1 MQKRLYSF
9 FSCAVAASFILAN
22 SPSGLAQDQKL
33 KLQGIIAGRSGED
46 LTLRTDSGD
55 KKVTLI
61 DGTKVGS
68 VKAPLKLRRGHEGA
82 ASLVPGLRVEV
93 EGHDNGQGQVIA
105 DDIKFTGDNL
115 KTAYAIQSGLAPTDQ
130 KLDAT
135 GKQVEANSQ
144 DILDNKQQIQSTQQ
158 QTHTNQQQ
166 IQANQQQIQSTQ
178 KKVEGVEADTA
189 ALGKRFDD
197 FSDYDVKGATT
208 VYFGIN
214 SSTLSEKAKSDLS
227 AVAASASN
235 VKGYLIQVAGYADS
249 SGSAAWN
256 EQLSD
261 RRAQAVVNYLRQECN
276 VQVSRVLAPAPMGV
290 SQPAASNDTAKG
302 RQENRRVEVKILVN
316 RGMSEGYTSTAALQ

>member
-22 SPSGLAQDQKL
+22 SPRGLAQDQKL
-33 KLQGIIAGRSGED
+33 KLQGIVAGRSGED

-82 ASLVPGLRVEV
+82 AALVPGLRVEV

-105 DDIKFTGDNL
+105 DDIKFTGDDL

-130 KLDAT
+130 KLEAT
-135 GKQVEANSQ
+135 GKQVEANTQ
-144 DILDNKQQIQSTQQ
+144 DIVDNKQQIQS
-158 QTHTNQQQ
+158 NQQQ
-166 IQANQQQIQSTQ
+166 IMANGQQIQSTQ
-178 KKVEGVEADTA
+178 KQVEGVEADTA

-197 FSDYDVKGATT
+197 LSDYDVKGETT

-214 SSTLSEKAKSDLS
+214 SASLSDKAKSDLS
-227 AVAASASN
+227 DLAASASN

-276 VQVSRVLAPAPMGV
+276 VQLSRGLAPAPMGV
-290 SQPAASNDTAKG
+290 SQPAASNDTAQG

>member
-9 FSCAVAASFILAN
+9 FACAVAASFILAN
-22 SPSGLAQDQKL
+22 SPRGLAQDQKL
-33 KLQGIIAGRSGED
+33 KLQGIVAGRSGED

-82 ASLVPGLRVEV
+82 AALVPGLRVEV

-105 DDIKFTGDNL
+105 DDIKFTGDDL

-130 KLDAT
+130 KLEAT
-135 GKQVEANSQ
+135 GKQVEANTQ
-144 DILDNKQQIQSTQQ
+144 DIVDNKQQIQS
-158 QTHTNQQQ
+158 NQQQ
-166 IQANQQQIQSTQ
+166 IMANGQQIQSTQ
-178 KKVEGVEADTA
+178 KQVEGVEADTA

-197 FSDYDVKGATT
+197 LSDYDVKGETT

-214 SSTLSEKAKSDLS
+214 SASLSDKAKSDLS
-227 AVAASASN
+227 DLAASASN

-276 VQVSRVLAPAPMGV
+276 VQLSRVLAPAPMGV

-316 RGMSEGYTSTAALQ
+316 RGLSEGYTSTAALQ

>member
-9 FSCAVAASFILAN
+9 FACAVAASLILAN
-22 SPSGLAQDQKL
+22 SPRGLAQDQKL
-33 KLQGIIAGRSGED
+33 KLQGIVAGRSGED

-82 ASLVPGLRVEV
+82 AALVPGLRVEV

-105 DDIKFTGDNL
+105 DDIKFTGDDL

-130 KLDAT
+130 KLEAT
-135 GKQVEANSQ
+135 GKQVEANTQ
-144 DILDNKQQIQSTQQ
+144 DIVDNKQQIQS
-158 QTHTNQQQ
+158 NQQQ
-166 IQANQQQIQSTQ
+166 IMANGQQIQSTQ
-178 KKVEGVEADTA
+178 KQVEGVEADTA

-197 FSDYDVKGATT
+197 LSDYDVKGETT

-214 SSTLSEKAKSDLS
+214 SASFSDKATSDLS
-227 AVAASASN
+227 DLAASASN

-276 VQVSRVLAPAPMGV
+276 VQLSRVLAPAPMGV

>member
-1 MQKRLYSF
+1 MQKMLYSF
-9 FSCAVAASFILAN
+9 FACAVAASLILAN
-22 SPSGLAQDQKL
+22 SPRGLAQDQKL
-33 KLQGIIAGRSGED
+33 KLQGIVAGRSGED

-82 ASLVPGLRVEV
+82 AALVPGLRVEV

-105 DDIKFTGDNL
+105 DDIKFTGDL

-130 KLDAT
+130 KLEAT
-135 GKQVEANSQ
+135 GKQVEANTQ
-144 DILDNKQQIQSTQQ
+144 DIVDNKQQIQS
-158 QTHTNQQQ
+158 NQQQ
-166 IQANQQQIQSTQ
+166 SMAHGQQIQSTHKQ
-178 KKVEGVEADTA
+178 VEGVEADTA

-197 FSDYDVKGATT
+197 LSDYDVKGETT

-214 SSTLSEKAKSDLS
+214 SASLSDKAKSDLS
-227 AVAASASN
+227 DLAASASN

-276 VQVSRVLAPAPMGV
+276 VQLSRVLAPAPMGV

>member
-9 FSCAVAASFILAN
+9 FACAVAASFILAN
-22 SPSGLAQDQKL
+22 SPRGLAQDQKL
-33 KLQGIIAGRSGED
+33 KLQGIVAGRSGED

-82 ASLVPGLRVEV
+82 AALVPGLRVEV

-105 DDIKFTGDNL
+105 DDIKFTGDDL

-130 KLDAT
+130 KLEAT
-135 GKQVEANSQ
+135 GKQVEANTQ
-144 DILDNKQQIQSTQQ
+144 DIVDNKQQIQS
-158 QTHTNQQQ
+158 NQQQ
-166 IQANQQQIQSTQ
+166 IMANGQQIQSTQ
-178 KKVEGVEADTA
+178 KQVEGVEADTA

-197 FSDYDVKGATT
+197 LSDYDVKGETT

-214 SSTLSEKAKSDLS
+214 SASLSDKAKSDLS
-227 AVAASASN
+227 DLAASASN

-276 VQVSRVLAPAPMGV
+276 VQLSRVLAPAPMGV

>member
-9 FSCAVAASFILAN
+9 FSCALAASFILAN

-46 LTLRTDSGD
+46 LTLHTDSGD

-82 ASLVPGLRVEV
+82 AALVPGLRVEV

-105 DDIKFTGDNL
+105 DDIKFTGDDL
-115 KTAYAIQSGLAPTDQ
+115 KTAYAIQSGLVPTDQ

-135 GKQVEANSQ
+135 DKQVEANTQ
-144 DILDNKQQIQSTQQ
+144 DIQGNKQQIQSTQQ
-158 QTHTNQQQ
+158 QTQS
-166 IQANQQQIQSTQ
+166 NQQQIQSTQ
-178 KKVEGVEADTA
+178 KQVEGVEADTA
-189 ALGKRFDD
+189 ALGKRFNEL
-197 FSDYDVKGATT
+197 SDYDVKGETT
-208 VYFGIN
+208 VYFSIN
-214 SSTLSEKAKSDLS
+214 SARLSDKAKSDLS
-227 AVAASASN
+227 DLAASASN
-235 VKGYLIQVAGYADS
+235 MKGYLIQVAGYADS
-249 SGSAAWN
+249 SGSVAWN

-261 RRAQAVVNYLRQECN
+261 RRAQAVVDYLRQECN
-276 VQVSRVLAPAPMGV
+276 VQLSRVLAPAPMGV

-302 RQENRRVEVKILVN
+302 REENRRVEVKILVN
-316 RGMSEGYTSTAALQ
+316 RGLSEGYTSTAAL

>member
-9 FSCAVAASFILAN
+9 FACAVAASFILAN
-22 SPSGLAQDQKL
+22 SPRGLAQDQKL
-33 KLQGIIAGRSGED
+33 KLQGIVAGRSGED

-82 ASLVPGLRVEV
+82 AALVPGLRVEV

-105 DDIKFTGDNL
+105 DDIKFTGDDL

-130 KLDAT
+130 KLEAT
-135 GKQVEANSQ
+135 GKQVEANTQ
-144 DILDNKQQIQSTQQ
+144 DIVDNKQQIQS
-158 QTHTNQQQ
+158 NQQQ
-166 IQANQQQIQSTQ
+166 IMANGQQIQSTQ
-178 KKVEGVEADTA
+178 KQVEGVEADTA

-197 FSDYDVKGATT
+197 LSDYDVKGETT

-214 SSTLSEKAKSDLS
+214 SASLSDKAKSDLS
-227 AVAASASN
+227 DLAASASN

-276 VQVSRVLAPAPMGV
+276 VQLSRVLAPAPMGV

-316 RGMSEGYTSTAALQ
+316 RGVSEGYTSTAALQ

>member
-9 FSCAVAASFILAN
+9 FACAVAASLILAN
-22 SPSGLAQDQKL
+22 SPRGLAQDQKL
-33 KLQGIIAGRSGED
+33 KLQGIVAGRSGED

-82 ASLVPGLRVEV
+82 AALVPGLRVEV

-105 DDIKFTGDNL
+105 DDIKFTGDDL

-130 KLDAT
+130 KLEAT
-135 GKQVEANSQ
+135 GKQVEANTQ
-144 DILDNKQQIQSTQQ
+144 DIVDNKQQIQS
-158 QTHTNQQQ
+158 NQQQ
-166 IQANQQQIQSTQ
+166 IMANGQQIQSTQ
-178 KKVEGVEADTA
+178 KQVEGVEADTA

-197 FSDYDVKGATT
+197 LSDYDVKGETT

-214 SSTLSEKAKSDLS
+214 SASLSDKAKSDLS
-227 AVAASASN
+227 DLAASASN

-276 VQVSRVLAPAPMGV
+276 VQLSRVLAPAPMGV
-290 SQPAASNDTAKG
+290 SQPAASNDTAQG

>member
-9 FSCAVAASFILAN
+9 FACAVAASFILAN
-22 SPSGLAQDQKL
+22 SPRGLAQDQKL
-33 KLQGIIAGRSGED
+33 KLQGIVAGRSGED

-82 ASLVPGLRVEV
+82 AALVPGLRVEV

-105 DDIKFTGDNL
+105 DDIKFTGDDL

-130 KLDAT
+130 KLEAT
-135 GKQVEANSQ
+135 GKQVEANTQ
-144 DILDNKQQIQSTQQ
+144 DIVDNKQQIQS
-158 QTHTNQQQ
+158 
-166 IQANQQQIQSTQ
+166 NQQQIQSTQ
-178 KKVEGVEADTA
+178 KQVEGVQADTA

-197 FSDYDVKGATT
+197 LSDYDVKGETT

-214 SSTLSEKAKSDLS
+214 SASLSDKAKSDLS
-227 AVAASASN
+227 DLAASASN

-276 VQVSRVLAPAPMGV
+276 VQLSRVLAPAPMGV

-316 RGMSEGYTSTAALQ
+316 RGVSEGYTSTAALQ

>member
-9 FSCAVAASFILAN
+9 FSCALAASFILAN

-61 DGTKVGS
+61 DGTKVGA
-68 VKAPLKLRRGHEGA
+68 VKGPLKLRRGHEGTA
-82 ASLVPGLRVEV
+82 ALVPGLRVEV
-93 EGHDNGQGQVIA
+93 KGHDNGQGQVIA
-105 DDIKFTGDNL
+105 DDIKFTGDDL
-115 KTAYAIQSGLAPTDQ
+115 KTAYAIQAGLVPTDQ
-130 KLDAT
+130 KLEAT
-135 GKQVEANSQ
+135 DKQVEANTQ

-158 QTHTNQQQ
+158 QTQR
-166 IQANQQQIQSTQ
+166 NQQQIQSTQ
-178 KKVEGVEADTA
+178 KQVEGVQADTA
-189 ALGKRFDD
+189 ALGKRFDEL
-197 FSDYDVKGATT
+197 SDYDVKSETT
-208 VYFGIN
+208 VYFDIN
-214 SSTLSEKAKSDLS
+214 SARLSDKAKSDLS
-227 AVAASASN
+227 TLAGSASN
-235 VKGYLIQVAGYADS
+235 VKGYLVQVAGYADS
-249 SGSAAWN
+249 SGSATWN

-276 VQVSRVLAPAPMGV
+276 VQLSRVLAPAPMGV

-316 RGMSEGYTSTAALQ
+316 RGLSEGYTSTAALQ

>member
-9 FSCAVAASFILAN
+9 FACAVAASLILAN
-22 SPSGLAQDQKL
+22 SPRGLAQDQKL
-33 KLQGIIAGRSGED
+33 KLQGIVAGRSGED

-82 ASLVPGLRVEV
+82 AALVPGLRVEV

-105 DDIKFTGDNL
+105 DDIKFTGDDL

-130 KLDAT
+130 KLEAT
-135 GKQVEANSQ
+135 GKQVEANTQ
-144 DILDNKQQIQSTQQ
+144 DIVDNKQQIQS
-158 QTHTNQQQ
+158 NQQQ
-166 IQANQQQIQSTQ
+166 IMANGQQIQSTQ
-178 KKVEGVEADTA
+178 KQVEGVEADTA

-197 FSDYDVKGATT
+197 LSDYDVKGETT

-214 SSTLSEKAKSDLS
+214 SASLSDKAKSDLS
-227 AVAASASN
+227 DLAASASN

-276 VQVSRVLAPAPMGV
+276 VQLSRVLAPAPMGV

>member
-9 FSCAVAASFILAN
+9 FACAVAARFILAN
-22 SPSGLAQDQKL
+22 SPRGLAQDQKL
-33 KLQGIIAGRSGED
+33 KLQGIVAGRSGED

-82 ASLVPGLRVEV
+82 AALVPGLRVEV

-105 DDIKFTGDNL
+105 DDIKFTGDDL

-130 KLDAT
+130 KLEAT
-135 GKQVEANSQ
+135 GKQVEANTQ
-144 DILDNKQQIQSTQQ
+144 DIMANKQQIQSTQKQ
-158 QTHTNQQQ
+158 
-166 IQANQQQIQSTQ
+166 
-178 KKVEGVEADTA
+178 VEGVEADTA

-197 FSDYDVKGATT
+197 LSDYDVKGETT

-214 SSTLSEKAKSDLS
+214 SASLSDKAKSDLS
-227 AVAASASN
+227 DLAASASN

-276 VQVSRVLAPAPMGV
+276 VQLSRVLAPAPMGV

>member
-9 FSCAVAASFILAN
+9 FACAVAASFILAN
-22 SPSGLAQDQKL
+22 SPRGLAQDQKL
-33 KLQGIIAGRSGED
+33 KLQGIVAGRSGED

-82 ASLVPGLRVEV
+82 AALVPGLRVEV

-105 DDIKFTGDNL
+105 DDIKFTGDDL

-130 KLDAT
+130 KLEAT
-135 GKQVEANSQ
+135 GKQVEANTQ
-144 DILDNKQQIQSTQQ
+144 DIVDNKQQIQS
-158 QTHTNQQQ
+158 NQQQ
-166 IQANQQQIQSTQ
+166 IMANGQQIQSTQ
-178 KKVEGVEADTA
+178 KQVEGVEADTA

-197 FSDYDVKGATT
+197 LSDYDVKGETT

-214 SSTLSEKAKSDLS
+214 SASLSDKAKSDLS
-227 AVAASASN
+227 DLAASASN

-261 RRAQAVVNYLRQECN
+261 RRARAVVNYLRQECN
-276 VQVSRVLAPAPMGV
+276 VQLSRVLAPAPMGV

-316 RGMSEGYTSTAALQ
+316 RGMSEGNTSTAALQ

>member
-9 FSCAVAASFILAN
+9 FACAVAASFILAN
-22 SPSGLAQDQKL
+22 SPRGLAQDQKL
-33 KLQGIIAGRSGED
+33 KLQGIVAGRSGED

-61 DGTKVGS
+61 DGTKVGA
-68 VKAPLKLRRGHEGA
+68 VKGPLKLRRGHEGA
-82 ASLVPGLRVEV
+82 AALVPGLRVEV

-105 DDIKFTGDNL
+105 DDIKFTGDDL

-130 KLDAT
+130 KLEAT
-135 GKQVEANSQ
+135 GKQVEANTQ
-144 DILDNKQQIQSTQQ
+144 DIVDNKQQIQS
-158 QTHTNQQQ
+158 NQQQ
-166 IQANQQQIQSTQ
+166 IMANGQQIQSTQ
-178 KKVEGVEADTA
+178 KQVEGVEADTA

-197 FSDYDVKGATT
+197 LSDYDVKGETT

-214 SSTLSEKAKSDLS
+214 SASLSDKAKSDLS
-227 AVAASASN
+227 DLAASASN

-276 VQVSRVLAPAPMGV
+276 VQLSRVLAPAPMGV

>member
-9 FSCAVAASFILAN
+9 FACPVAASFILAN
-22 SPSGLAQDQKL
+22 SPRGLAQDQKL
-33 KLQGIIAGRSGED
+33 KLQGIVAGRSGED

-82 ASLVPGLRVEV
+82 AALVPGLRVEV

-105 DDIKFTGDNL
+105 DDIKFTGDDL

-130 KLDAT
+130 KLEAT
-135 GKQVEANSQ
+135 GKQVEANTQ
-144 DILDNKQQIQSTQQ
+144 DIVDNKQQIQS
-158 QTHTNQQQ
+158 NQQQ
-166 IQANQQQIQSTQ
+166 IMANGQQIQSTQ
-178 KKVEGVEADTA
+178 KQVEGVEADTA

-197 FSDYDVKGATT
+197 LSDYDVKGETT
-208 VYFGIN
+208 VYFSIN
-214 SSTLSEKAKSDLS
+214 SASLSDKAKSDLS
-227 AVAASASN
+227 DLAASASN

-249 SGSAAWN
+249 SGSATWN

-276 VQVSRVLAPAPMGV
+276 VQLSRVLAPAPMGV

>member
-1 MQKRLYSF
+1 MQKRPYSF
-9 FSCAVAASFILAN
+9 FACAVAASFILAN
-22 SPSGLAQDQKL
+22 SPRGLAQDQKL
-33 KLQGIIAGRSGED
+33 KLQGIVAGRSGED

-82 ASLVPGLRVEV
+82 AALVPGLRVEV

-105 DDIKFTGDNL
+105 DDIKFTGDDL

-130 KLDAT
+130 KLEAT
-135 GKQVEANSQ
+135 GKQVEANTQ
-144 DILDNKQQIQSTQQ
+144 DIVDNKQQIQS
-158 QTHTNQQQ
+158 NQQQ
-166 IQANQQQIQSTQ
+166 IMANGQQIQSTQ
-178 KKVEGVEADTA
+178 KQVEGVEADTA

-197 FSDYDVKGATT
+197 LSDYDVKGETT

-214 SSTLSEKAKSDLS
+214 SASLSDKAKSDLS
-227 AVAASASN
+227 DLAASASN

-276 VQVSRVLAPAPMGV
+276 VQLSRVLAPAPMGV

>member
-1 MQKRLYSF
+1 M
-9 FSCAVAASFILAN
+9 AASFILAN
-22 SPSGLAQDQKL
+22 SPRGLAQDQKL
-33 KLQGIIAGRSGED
+33 KLQGIVAGRSGED

-82 ASLVPGLRVEV
+82 AALVPGLRVEV

-105 DDIKFTGDNL
+105 DDIKFTGDDL

-130 KLDAT
+130 KLEAT
-135 GKQVEANSQ
+135 GKQVVANTQ
-144 DILDNKQQIQSTQQ
+144 DIVDNKQQIQS
-158 QTHTNQQQ
+158 NQQQ
-166 IQANQQQIQSTQ
+166 IMANGQQIQSTQ
-178 KKVEGVEADTA
+178 KQVEGVEADTA

-197 FSDYDVKGATT
+197 LSDYDVKGETT

-214 SSTLSEKAKSDLS
+214 SASLSDKAKSDLS
-227 AVAASASN
+227 DLAASASN

-276 VQVSRVLAPAPMGV
+276 VQLSRVLAPAPMGV

>member
-9 FSCAVAASFILAN
+9 FACAVAASFILAN
-22 SPSGLAQDQKL
+22 SPRGLAQDQKL
-33 KLQGIIAGRSGED
+33 KLQGIVAGRSGED

-82 ASLVPGLRVEV
+82 AALVPGLGVEV

-105 DDIKFTGDNL
+105 DDIKFTGDDL

-130 KLDAT
+130 KLEAT
-135 GKQVEANSQ
+135 GKQVEANTQ
-144 DILDNKQQIQSTQQ
+144 DIVDNKQQIQS
-158 QTHTNQQQ
+158 NQQQ
-166 IQANQQQIQSTQ
+166 IMANGQQIQSTQ
-178 KKVEGVEADTA
+178 KQVEGVQADTA

-197 FSDYDVKGATT
+197 LSDYDVKGETT

-214 SSTLSEKAKSDLS
+214 SASLSDKAKSDLS
-227 AVAASASN
+227 DLAASASN

-261 RRAQAVVNYLRQECN
+261 RRARAVVNYLRQECN
-276 VQVSRVLAPAPMGV
+276 VQLSRVLAPAPMGV

>member
-9 FSCAVAASFILAN
+9 FACAVAASLILAN
-22 SPSGLAQDQKL
+22 SPRGLAQDQRL
-33 KLQGIIAGRSGED
+33 KLQGIVAGRSGED

-82 ASLVPGLRVEV
+82 AALVPGLRVEV

-105 DDIKFTGDNL
+105 DDIKFTGDDL

-130 KLDAT
+130 KLEAT
-135 GKQVEANSQ
+135 GKQVVANTQ
-144 DILDNKQQIQSTQQ
+144 DIVDNKQQIQS
-158 QTHTNQQQ
+158 NQQQ
-166 IQANQQQIQSTQ
+166 IMANGQQIQSTQ
-178 KKVEGVEADTA
+178 KQVEGVEADTA

-197 FSDYDVKGATT
+197 LSDYDVKGETT
-208 VYFGIN
+208 VYFSIN
-214 SSTLSEKAKSDLS
+214 SASLSDKAKSDLS
-227 AVAASASN
+227 DLAASASN

-276 VQVSRVLAPAPMGV
+276 VQLSRVLAPAPMGV

>member
-1 MQKRLYSF
+1 MQKRPYSF
-9 FSCAVAASFILAN
+9 FACAVAASFILAN
-22 SPSGLAQDQKL
+22 SPRGLAQDQKL
-33 KLQGIIAGRSGED
+33 KLQGIVAGRSGED

-82 ASLVPGLRVEV
+82 AALVPGLRVEV

-105 DDIKFTGDNL
+105 DDIKFTGDDL

-130 KLDAT
+130 KLEAT
-135 GKQVEANSQ
+135 GKQVEANTQ
-144 DILDNKQQIQSTQQ
+144 DIVDNKQQIQS
-158 QTHTNQQQ
+158 NQQQ
-166 IQANQQQIQSTQ
+166 IMANGQQIQSTQ
-178 KKVEGVEADTA
+178 KQVEGVEADTA

-197 FSDYDVKGATT
+197 LSDYDVKGETT

-214 SSTLSEKAKSDLS
+214 SASLSDKAKSDLS
-227 AVAASASN
+227 DLAASASN

-276 VQVSRVLAPAPMGV
+276 VQLSRVLAPAPMGV

-316 RGMSEGYTSTAALQ
+316 RGVSEGYTSTAALQ

>member
-9 FSCAVAASFILAN
+9 FACAVAASFILAN
-22 SPSGLAQDQKL
+22 SPRGLAQDQKL
-33 KLQGIIAGRSGED
+33 KLQGIVAGRSGED

-82 ASLVPGLRVEV
+82 AALVPGLRVEV

-105 DDIKFTGDNL
+105 DDIKFTGDDL

-130 KLDAT
+130 KLEAT
-135 GKQVEANSQ
+135 GKQVEANTQ
-144 DILDNKQQIQSTQQ
+144 DIVDNKQQIQS
-158 QTHTNQQQ
+158 NQQQ
-166 IQANQQQIQSTQ
+166 IMANGQQIQSTQ
-178 KKVEGVEADTA
+178 KQVEGVEADTA

-197 FSDYDVKGATT
+197 LSDYDVKGETT

-214 SSTLSEKAKSDLS
+214 SASLSDKAKSDLS
-227 AVAASASN
+227 DLAASASN

-276 VQVSRVLAPAPMGV
+276 VQLSRVLAPAPMGV

-302 RQENRRVEVKILVN
+302 RQENRRVEVKILIN

>member
-9 FSCAVAASFILAN
+9 FACAVAASFILAN
-22 SPSGLAQDQKL
+22 SPRGLAQDQKL
-33 KLQGIIAGRSGED
+33 KLQGIVAGRSGED

-82 ASLVPGLRVEV
+82 AALVPGLRVEV

-105 DDIKFTGDNL
+105 DDIKFTGDDL

-130 KLDAT
+130 KLEAT
-135 GKQVEANSQ
+135 GKQVVANTQ
-144 DILDNKQQIQSTQQ
+144 DIVDNKQQIQS
-158 QTHTNQQQ
+158 NQQQ
-166 IQANQQQIQSTQ
+166 IMANGQQIQSTQ
-178 KKVEGVEADTA
+178 KQVEGVEADTA

-197 FSDYDVKGATT
+197 LSDYDVKGETT

-214 SSTLSEKAKSDLS
+214 SASLSDKAKSDLS
-227 AVAASASN
+227 DLAASASN

-276 VQVSRVLAPAPMGV
+276 VQLSRVLAPAPMGV

>member
-9 FSCAVAASFILAN
+9 FACAVAASFILAN
-22 SPSGLAQDQKL
+22 SPRGLAQDQRL
-33 KLQGIIAGRSGED
+33 KLQGIVAGRSGED

-82 ASLVPGLRVEV
+82 AALVPGLRVEV

-105 DDIKFTGDNL
+105 DDIKFTGDDL

-130 KLDAT
+130 KLEAT
-135 GKQVEANSQ
+135 GKQVEANTQ
-144 DILDNKQQIQSTQQ
+144 DIVDNKQQIQS
-158 QTHTNQQQ
+158 NQQQ
-166 IQANQQQIQSTQ
+166 IMANGQQIQSTQ
-178 KKVEGVEADTA
+178 KQVEGVEADTA

-197 FSDYDVKGATT
+197 LSDYDVKGETT

-214 SSTLSEKAKSDLS
+214 SASLSDKAKSDLS
-227 AVAASASN
+227 DLAASASN

-276 VQVSRVLAPAPMGV
+276 VQLSRVLAPAPMGV

>member
-9 FSCAVAASFILAN
+9 FACAVAASFILAN
-22 SPSGLAQDQKL
+22 SPRGLAQDQKL
-33 KLQGIIAGRSGED
+33 KLQGIVAGRSGED

-82 ASLVPGLRVEV
+82 AALVPGLRVEV

-105 DDIKFTGDNL
+105 DDIKFTGDDL

-130 KLDAT
+130 KLEAT
-135 GKQVEANSQ
+135 GKQVEANTQ
-144 DILDNKQQIQSTQQ
+144 DIVDNKQQIQS
-158 QTHTNQQQ
+158 NQQQ
-166 IQANQQQIQSTQ
+166 IMANGQQIQSTQ
-178 KKVEGVEADTA
+178 KQVEGVEADTA

-197 FSDYDVKGATT
+197 LSDYDVKGETT

-214 SSTLSEKAKSDLS
+214 SASLSDKAKSDLS
-227 AVAASASN
+227 DLAASASN

-276 VQVSRVLAPAPMGV
+276 VQLSRVLAPAPMGV
-290 SQPAASNDTAKG
+290 SQPAASNDTAQG

>member
-9 FSCAVAASFILAN
+9 FACAVAASFILAN
-22 SPSGLAQDQKL
+22 SPRGLAQDQKL
-33 KLQGIIAGRSGED
+33 KLQGIVAGRSGED

-82 ASLVPGLRVEV
+82 AALVPGLRVEV

-105 DDIKFTGDNL
+105 DDIKFTGDDL

-130 KLDAT
+130 KLEAT
-135 GKQVEANSQ
+135 GKQVVANTQ
-144 DILDNKQQIQSTQQ
+144 DIVDNKQQIQS
-158 QTHTNQQQ
+158 NQQQ
-166 IQANQQQIQSTQ
+166 IMANGQQIQSTQ
-178 KKVEGVEADTA
+178 KQVEGVEADTA

-197 FSDYDVKGATT
+197 LSDYDVKGETT
-208 VYFGIN
+208 VYFSIN
-214 SSTLSEKAKSDLS
+214 SASLSDKAKSDLS
-227 AVAASASN
+227 DLAASASN

-276 VQVSRVLAPAPMGV
+276 VQLSRVLAPAPMGV

>member
-9 FSCAVAASFILAN
+9 FACAVAASLILAN
-22 SPSGLAQDQKL
+22 SPRGLAQDQKL
-33 KLQGIIAGRSGED
+33 KLQGIVAGRSGED

-82 ASLVPGLRVEV
+82 AALVPGLRVEV

-105 DDIKFTGDNL
+105 DDIKFTGDDL

-130 KLDAT
+130 KLEAT
-135 GKQVEANSQ
+135 GKQVEANTQ
-144 DILDNKQQIQSTQQ
+144 DIVDNKQQIQS
-158 QTHTNQQQ
+158 NQQQ
-166 IQANQQQIQSTQ
+166 IMANGQQIQSTQ
-178 KKVEGVEADTA
+178 KQVEGVEADTA

-197 FSDYDVKGATT
+197 LSDYDVKGETT
-208 VYFGIN
+208 VYFSIN
-214 SSTLSEKAKSDLS
+214 SASLSDKAKSDLS
-227 AVAASASN
+227 DLAASASN

-276 VQVSRVLAPAPMGV
+276 VQLSRVLAPAPMGV

>member
-9 FSCAVAASFILAN
+9 FACAVAASFILAN
-22 SPSGLAQDQKL
+22 SPRGLAQDQKL
-33 KLQGIIAGRSGED
+33 KLQGIVAGRSGED

-82 ASLVPGLRVEV
+82 AALVPGLRVEV

-105 DDIKFTGDNL
+105 DDIKFTGDDL

-130 KLDAT
+130 KLEAT
-135 GKQVEANSQ
+135 GKQVEANTQ
-144 DILDNKQQIQSTQQ
+144 DIVDNKQQIQS
-158 QTHTNQQQ
+158 NQQQ
-166 IQANQQQIQSTQ
+166 IMANGQQIQSTQ
-178 KKVEGVEADTA
+178 KQVEGVEADTA

-197 FSDYDVKGATT
+197 LSDYDVKGETT
-208 VYFGIN
+208 VYFSIN
-214 SSTLSEKAKSDLS
+214 SASLSDKAKSDLS
-227 AVAASASN
+227 DLAASASN

-276 VQVSRVLAPAPMGV
+276 VQLSRVLAPAPMGV

>member
-9 FSCAVAASFILAN
+9 FACAVAASFILAN
-22 SPSGLAQDQKL
+22 SPLGLAQDQKL
-33 KLQGIIAGRSGED
+33 KLQGIVAGRSGED

-82 ASLVPGLRVEV
+82 AALVPGLRVEV

-130 KLDAT
+130 KLEAT
-135 GKQVEANSQ
+135 GKQVEANTQ
-144 DILDNKQQIQSTQQ
+144 DIVDNKQQIQS
-158 QTHTNQQQ
+158 NQQQ
-166 IQANQQQIQSTQ
+166 IMANGQQIQSTQ
-178 KKVEGVEADTA
+178 KQVEGVEADTA

-197 FSDYDVKGATT
+197 LSDYDVKGETT

-276 VQVSRVLAPAPMGV
+276 VQLSRVLAPAPMGV

>member
-9 FSCAVAASFILAN
+9 FACAVAASLILAN
-22 SPSGLAQDQKL
+22 SPRGVAQDQKL
-33 KLQGIIAGRSGED
+33 KLQGIVAGRSGED

-82 ASLVPGLRVEV
+82 AALVPGLRVEV

-105 DDIKFTGDNL
+105 DDIKFTGDDL

-130 KLDAT
+130 KLEAT
-135 GKQVEANSQ
+135 GKQVEANTQ
-144 DILDNKQQIQSTQQ
+144 DIVDNKQQIQS
-158 QTHTNQQQ
+158 NQQQ
-166 IQANQQQIQSTQ
+166 IMANGQQIQSTQ
-178 KKVEGVEADTA
+178 KQVEGVEADTA

-197 FSDYDVKGATT
+197 LSDYDVKGETT

-214 SSTLSEKAKSDLS
+214 SASLSDKAKSDLS
-227 AVAASASN
+227 DLAASASN

-276 VQVSRVLAPAPMGV
+276 VQLSRVLAPAPMGV